1 MILRDLAPA
10 LRSLLVVSIAVL
22 GPSCKRGAHERGDAS
37 AEGGALL
44 GEGGTAGLADAAPSA
59 REAGSGELQQDA
71 PSTPVTAPLG
81 DLLCI
86 GRAVGGK
93 ATSTAGHRA
102 PPPPPP
108 SLPRGRGA
116 APAPT
121 ARPKHAL
128 EIDHPIEFKVL
139 HRNMCFAGACSTAP
153 ATCTATRQGFNIRI
167 DTRVPSPST
176 PPVIPCTTECSPAL
190 AKCQSDSLP
199 AGHYTVELDGRRHF
213 VQIPS
218 LAPPP
223 CAN

>member
-1 MILRDLAPA
+1 MILRHFAPV

-22 GPSCKRGAHERGDAS
+22 GPSCKRGAHEGADAG
-37 AEGGALL
+37 AEGGGLL
-44 GEGGTAGLADAAPSA
+44 GEGGAALADAAPSA
-59 REAGSGELQQDA
+59 KAAGSGELQQDA
-71 PSTPVTAPLG
+71 PGTPVSAGPLG

-86 GRAVGGK
+86 GRATGGK

-102 PPPPPP
+102 PPPPPA
-108 SLPRGRGA
+108 PRGGRGG

-121 ARPKHAL
+121 AHPKHAL

-139 HRNMCFAGACSTAP
+139 HRNMCFAGSCSTAP
-153 ATCTATRQGFNIRI
+153 ATCVATRQGFTIRL

-176 PPVIPCTTECSPAL
+176 PPVTPCTTECPPAL
-190 AKCQSDSLP
+190 AKCQSDALP
-199 AGHYTVELDGRRHF
+199 AGNYTVELDGRRHF

-218 LAPPP
+218 LSPPP